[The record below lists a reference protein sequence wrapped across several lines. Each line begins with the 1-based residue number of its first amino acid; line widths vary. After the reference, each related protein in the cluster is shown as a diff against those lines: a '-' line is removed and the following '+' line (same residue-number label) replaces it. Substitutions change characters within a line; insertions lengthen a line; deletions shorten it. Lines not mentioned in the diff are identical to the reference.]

1 MRLTKTL
8 AILMILP
15 GAMLCAA
22 VSFPQSQPQ
31 ESVAD
36 AARKAREQK
45 KAEPK
50 PAKVVT
56 NDDLGSSPSA
66 TSGSQTPAPS
76 AATSTENSATSE
88 GQAGERSRTEPA
100 SGDKNEE
107 YWRKR
112 FADARADLARG
123 EKELDI
129 LQREWER
136 DLKQSYTDPQKAM
149 QEQYNRKELNEHAAA
164 IDAKKKEVEQ
174 LKQKISDLEDELRA
188 AGGDSGWAR

>member
-22 VSFPQSQPQ
+22 VCFAQSQPQ

-56 NDDLGSSPSA
+56 NDDLGSSA
-66 TSGSQTPAPS
+66 SQTPASS
-76 AATSTENSATSE
+76 AATSTETPATSE
-88 GQAGERSRTEPA
+88 GQATEQSPAAPA
-100 SGDKNEE
+100 SGAKDEE
-107 YWRKR
+107 HWRKK

-123 EKELDI
+123 EKEFDV
-129 LQREWER
+129 LQREWQR

-188 AGGDSGWAR
+188 SGGDPGWAR